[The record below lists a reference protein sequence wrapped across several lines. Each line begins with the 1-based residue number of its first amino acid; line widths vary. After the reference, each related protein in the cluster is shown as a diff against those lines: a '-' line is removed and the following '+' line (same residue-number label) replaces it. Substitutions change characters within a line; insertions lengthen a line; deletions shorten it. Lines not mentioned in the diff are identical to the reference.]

1 MGSRQLKKIHRF
13 LSEKSEFPEVI
24 DAKNL
29 SYDVP
34 LLQGIPMRLE
44 RINGGYSVAGE
55 NKFIEDYSCCSEEEA
70 IEEATECLKCDLP
83 IIVDES
89 KCTGYFKLHDLLLIV
104 EKWLSQPF

>member
-1 MGSRQLKKIHRF
+1 
-13 LSEKSEFPEVI
+13 
-24 DAKNL
+24 
-29 SYDVP
+29 
-34 LLQGIPMRLE
+34 MRLE

-89 KCTGYFKLHDLLLIV
+89 KCTGCLNCMIYCSLSKNGYHNPSESFIKIVSHDDGHNEISFLDDCVNWEYVRVFAPL
-104 EKWLSQPF
+104 EH